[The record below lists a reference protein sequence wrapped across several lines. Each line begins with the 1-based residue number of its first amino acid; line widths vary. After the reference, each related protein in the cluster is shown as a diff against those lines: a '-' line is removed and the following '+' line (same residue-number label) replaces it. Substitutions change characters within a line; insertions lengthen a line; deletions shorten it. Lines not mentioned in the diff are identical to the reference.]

1 MSFPIDL
8 SSLRSLSFSPR
19 ESALSDAQH
28 EALRHNIRLVRDS
41 LIFFTALAN
50 ARGLGGHTGGAYD
63 INILFFMDLPALKK
77 TPWSVRKHGPADERR
92 HALFVFPAFGTLQDD
107 DSLDRKSVV

>member
-41 LIFFTALAN
+41 LIFFT
-50 ARGLGGHTGGAYD
+50 
-63 INILFFMDLPALKK
+63 K
-77 TPWSVRKHGPADERR
+77 
-92 HALFVFPAFGTLQDD
+92 FV
-107 DSLDRKSVV
+107 DRKSVV